1 MILTIKNFVIQNIIR
16 NFAIQNNIKREMRIF
31 TEKPLKEYADRHPE
45 ARTAIQD
52 WIRKV
57 NESTWQTF
65 ADIKR
70 TFNSVD
76 YVGNQHYVFNIKG
89 NDYRLVVVVLFKP
102 QFVYI
107 RFIGTHAELTE

>member
-1 MILTIKNFVIQNIIR
+1 
-16 NFAIQNNIKREMRIF
+16 MRIF
-31 TEKPLKEYADRHPE
+31 TEKPLKQYAEIHPE
-45 ARTAIQD
+45 ARTALQD
-52 WIRKV
+52 WTQKV
-57 NESTWQTF
+57 KESRWNSF

-89 NDYRLVVVVLFKP
+89 NDYRLVVVIQFKP

-107 RFIGTHAELTE
+107 RFIGTHSEYDKINCSTI

>member
-1 MILTIKNFVIQNIIR
+1 
-16 NFAIQNNIKREMRIF
+16 MRIF
-31 TEKPLKEYADRHPE
+31 TERPLKQYADSHPE

-57 NESTWQTF
+57 KEARWRTL
-65 ADIKR
+65 ADIKQ

-76 YVGNQHYVFNIKG
+76 YLGNQRYVFNIKG
-89 NDYRLVVVVLFKP
+89 NDYRLIVVIQFRP

-107 RFIGTHAELTE
+107 RFIGTHSEYDRIDCSII

>member
-1 MILTIKNFVIQNIIR
+1 
-16 NFAIQNNIKREMRIF
+16 MRIF
-31 TEKPLKEYADRHPE
+31 TEKPLKQYADSHPE

-57 NESTWQTF
+57 KEARWRTL
-65 ADIKR
+65 ADIKQ

-76 YVGNQHYVFNIKG
+76 YVGNQRYVFNIKG
-89 NDYRLVVVVLFKP
+89 NDYRLIVVIQFRP

-107 RFIGTHAELTE
+107 RFIGTYSEYDRIDCSII